1 MTPDEAIEQ
10 LAQLVTLQ
18 LAGYALPFNEAV
30 AELDEDG
37 AKHVLAAAIAVMAQ
51 ACGDTLLAQLDA

>member
-1 MTPDEAIEQ
+1 MTPEEAIEQ

-18 LAGYALPFNEAV
+18 LAGYALPFNEAI

-37 AKHVLAAAIAVMAQ
+37 AKYVLGAAVAVMGQ
-51 ACGDTLLAQLDA
+51 ACGDTILAQLDA